1 MRFARWLRTNSEH
14 YLLMAAQR
22 DVAARY
28 GRPCP
33 RPREGFKGWF
43 FLTVFAPIYRVLPW
57 RFRSFVLHCD
67 AGQSSPNVDAASTPA
82 ARSGRLTVSSP

>member
-28 GRPCP
+28 GKACP
-33 RPREGFKGWF
+33 RSREGIKGRF
-43 FLTVFAPIYRVLPW
+43 FLLLFAPVYRRLPW
-57 RFRSFVLHCD
+57 RFRSFVL
-67 AGQSSPNVDAASTPA
+67 QSMPGSHRKTWTPR
-82 ARSGRLTVSSP
+82 ARQPLGPAV

>member
-28 GRPCP
+28 GHACP
-33 RPREGFKGWF
+33 RSREGVKGRF
-43 FLTVFAPIYRVLPW
+43 FLMLFAPVYRRLPW
-57 RFRSFVLHCD
+57 RLRSFVL
-67 AGQSSPNVDAASTPA
+67 QSMPGSHRKTWTPR
-82 ARSGRLTVSSP
+82 ARHPLGPAV

>member
-1 MRFARWLRTNSEH
+1 MKFDRWLRTNSEH

-57 RFRSFVLHCD
+57 RFRSFVLH
-67 AGQSSPNVDAASTPA
+67 AMPGSHRRTWTPRPRQPLGPA
-82 ARSGRLTVSSP
+82 V

>member
-28 GRPCP
+28 GHACP
-33 RPREGFKGWF
+33 LPREGVKGQF
-43 FLTVFAPIYRVLPW
+43 FLMLFAPIYRRLPW
-57 RFRSFVLHCD
+57 RFRSFVL
-67 AGQSSPNVDAASTPA
+67 QSMPGSHRKTWTPR
-82 ARSGRLTVSSP
+82 ARHPLGPAV

>member
-28 GRPCP
+28 GHACP
-33 RPREGFKGWF
+33 RSREGIKGRF
-43 FLTVFAPIYRVLPW
+43 FLVLFAPVYRRLPW
-57 RFRSFVLHCD
+57 RFRSFVL
-67 AGQSSPNVDAASTPA
+67 QSMPGSHRKTWTPR
-82 ARSGRLTVSSP
+82 ARHPLGPAV